1 MSVQLKI
8 SSVKS
13 INGASLTSVV
23 DLANF
28 NFSTIKS
35 AINEFLSAVNFDQTG
50 GVSVDIEGI
59 SANTIIV
66 REGLTVYGAQQ
77 QNGFTPEVIK
87 LYPTGAI
94 TGKNAV
100 MEDVVEGKRL
110 RLKVYGAIPPTGVPG
125 EVIYITQQ
133 GGRIEGFY
141 GYLVSTGWTL
151 LSGGGAGS
159 CRAAVTRSVTPNV
172 ITGDAGLVS
181 PGLLPMP
188 APITTSEYLLF
199 INGQQIIIG
208 DGTKVSPA
216 YFSKDSGYTASN
228 YGNVD
233 STDELYWNTSIAGY
247 GLDGGDFVTLIY
259 TSADPYCGA
268 AGVLCTTEIVQAG
281 QNSTSHPQ
289 VGVSVLLDTNA
300 PESSPITVCSVPAP
314 TLSPSGVLPAGYYLN
329 NAALAF
335 DISTP
340 LTIGALLEFTLPQA
354 MTQPVFDTVRIFHN
368 VNGVYVDETVLTG
381 PYAPDYATR
390 KIWAQVT
397 SFSPFYAIPFQATP
411 TTTTTTVSPSL
422 TTTIAPTSTTTTCAP
437 GSINYSVAENINATF
452 ISFIGTPTGPYSVIF
467 ESADGP
473 TYDLTELH
481 GVNVSLSWIFN
492 RTDSEYLSSNINTVY
507 GTYTFTN
514 AAGCQYVVNVEFGA
528 ITTTTTTASPTTTTT
543 IAPTTTTTTTGA
555 PTTTTTIEPT
565 TTTTIA
571 PTTTT
576 TIAPTTTTTTVAG
589 TTTTTTDYCSQFEVT
604 PSQTGESQYTF
615 DFTGPGGLPYRIQQ
629 FTDIIYT
636 GTTPVPA
643 ENLALISGPVKVT
656 INSTCEFC
664 YEFNADTQA
673 LTVLDCGS
681 YSGIT
686 TTTTTRGVE
695 TTTTTLAPETTTTT
709 TIPCPPVTI
718 EYFHSRETLFLS
730 FTLDTESYVTL
741 LILDNTMMP
750 VPEGMYTVTRG
761 GGSTIIGDIFSIDPV
776 GKWYITLDGCTYQV
790 TVEEGHTTTTTLRG

>member
-35 AINEFLSAVNFDQTG
+35 AITEFLSAVNFDQTG

-66 REGLTVYGAQQ
+66 RQGLTVYGAQQ
-77 QNGFTPEVIK
+77 QNGSYPEVIK

-100 MEDVVEGKRL
+100 MEDVVESKRL

-172 ITGDAGLVS
+172 ITGDSALVS

-208 DGTKVSPA
+208 NGTKVAPA
-216 YFSKDSGYTASN
+216 YFSKDNGTTASN
-228 YGNVD
+228 YGEVD

-281 QNSTSHPQ
+281 QNSTNHSQ
-289 VGVSVLLDTNA
+289 VGVSVVLDTNA
-300 PESSPITVCSVPAP
+300 TESAPITVCSVPAP
-314 TLSPSGVLPAGYYLN
+314 TLSPSGVLPSGYYLN
-329 NAALAF
+329 NAAMAF

-340 LTIGALLEFTLPQA
+340 LTIGALLEFTLPTA
-354 MTQPVFDTVRIFHN
+354 MTEPVFDTVRIFHN

-411 TTTTTTVSPSL
+411 TTTTTTVSPTL

-437 GSINYSVAENINATF
+437 GSINYTVAENINATV
-452 ISFIGTPTGPYSVIF
+452 ISFIGTPTGPYSVMF
-467 ESADGP
+467 ESVDGP

-514 AAGCQYVVNVEFGA
+514 TAGCQYVVNVVFGA
-528 ITTTTTTASPTTTTT
+528 ITTTTTTATPTTTTT
-543 IAPTTTTTTTGA
+543 IAPTTTTTIA
-555 PTTTTTIEPT
+555 PTTTTTIAPT

-576 TIAPTTTTTTVAG
+576 TIAPTTTTTTVAA
-589 TTTTTTDYCSQFEVT
+589 TTTTTTDPCSQFIVS
-604 PSQTGESQYTF
+604 PQQTGESQYTF
-615 DFTGPGGLPYRIQQ
+615 RTSGPGGLPFTIQQ
-629 FTDIIYT
+629 FADIIYT
-636 GTTPVPA
+636 GTTRIPA
-643 ENLALISGPVKVT
+643 ENLVLINGPLKVT
-656 INSTCEFC
+656 INSTCTFC
-664 YEFNADTQA
+664 YEFNAETQV
-673 LTVLDCGS
+673 LTDLDCGL

-686 TTTTTRGVE
+686 TTTTTLE
-695 TTTTTLAPETTTTT
+695 SKTTTTTLAPATTTTT
-709 TIPCPPVTI
+709 TVGCPSVTI
-718 EYFHSRETLFLS
+718 DYYYDRETTSLS
-730 FTLDTESYVTL
+730 FTLDTVSYS
-741 LILDNTMMP
+741 ILEVFDIMTMK
-750 VPEGMYTVTRG
+750 VPDDMYTVTLD
-761 GGSTIIGDIFSIDPV
+761 GSTTLITGIFTIDPL
-776 GKWYITLDGCTYQV
+776 GKWTIVLDGCSYQV
-790 TVEEGHTTTTTLRG
+790 TVEDGHTTTTTLRG

>member
-35 AINEFLSAVNFDQTG
+35 AITEFLSAVNFDQTG

-66 REGLTVYGAQQ
+66 RQGLTVYGAQQ
-77 QNGFTPEVIK
+77 QNGSYPEVIK

-172 ITGDAGLVS
+172 ITGDSALVS

-208 DGTKVSPA
+208 DGTKVAPA
-216 YFSKDSGYTASN
+216 YFSKDNGTTASN
-228 YGNVD
+228 YGAID

-281 QNSTSHPQ
+281 QNSTNHPQ
-289 VGVSVLLDTNA
+289 VGVSVVLDTNTA
-300 PESSPITVCSVPAP
+300 VSAPITVCSVPAP
-314 TLSPSGVLPAGYYLN
+314 TLSPAGVLPSGYYLN
-329 NAALAF
+329 NAAMAF

-381 PYAPDYATR
+381 PYAPNYSTR

-411 TTTTTTVSPSL
+411 TTTTTTVSPTL

-437 GSINYSVAENINATF
+437 GSINYSVAENLNATF
-452 ISFIGTPTGPYSVIF
+452 ISFIGTPTGPYSVVF
-467 ESADGP
+467 ASAGGP
-473 TYDLTELH
+473 TYNLTELH
-481 GVNVSLSWIFN
+481 GVNISLSWIFN

-528 ITTTTTTASPTTTTT
+528 VTTTTTTAAPTTTTT
-543 IAPTTTTTTTGA
+543 IAPTTTTIA
-555 PTTTTTIEPT
+555 PTTTTTIAPT

-576 TIAPTTTTTTVAG
+576 TIAPTTTTTTIAA
-589 TTTTTTDYCSQFEVT
+589 TTTTTTDPCSQFTVT
-604 PSQTGESQYTF
+604 PTQTGESQYTF
-615 DFTGPGGLPYRIQQ
+615 QVTGPGGLPFTIQQ
-629 FTDIIYT
+629 FADIIYT
-636 GTTPVPA
+636 GTTRIPA
-643 ENLALISGPVKVT
+643 ENLGLINGPLKVT
-656 INSTCEFC
+656 INSTCTFC
-664 YEFNADTQA
+664 YEFNAAAQT
-673 LTVLDCGS
+673 LTVIDCGL

-686 TTTTTRGVE
+686 TTTTTLAAT
-695 TTTTTLAPETTTTT
+695 TTTTTLAPSTTTTT
-709 TIPCPPVTI
+709 TIACPSVSI
-718 EYFHSRETLFLS
+718 EYYQNRESNTISFVLS
-730 FTLDTESYVTL
+730 TTTYSVIQIF
-741 LILDNTMMP
+741 DNMDSP
-750 VPEGMYTVTRG
+750 ISEGMYTVTID
-761 GGSTIIGDIFSIDPV
+761 GSNTIIEGIFTIDPI
-776 GKWYITLDGCTYQV
+776 GKWKIILDGCLYQV
-790 TVEEGHTTTTTLRG
+790 NVTDYLTTTTTDIRG

>member
-35 AINEFLSAVNFDQTG
+35 AITEFLSAVNFDQTG

-77 QNGFTPEVIK
+77 QNGSYPEVIK

-208 DGTKVSPA
+208 DGTKIAPA
-216 YFSKDSGYTASN
+216 YFSKDSGTTASN
-228 YGNVD
+228 YGEVD
-233 STDELYWNTSIAGY
+233 STDELYWNTSVAGY

-268 AGVLCTTEIVQAG
+268 TGVLCTTEIVQAG
-281 QNSTSHPQ
+281 QNSTSHSQ
-289 VGVSVLLDTNA
+289 VGVSVVLDTNA
-300 PESSPITVCSVPAP
+300 AVSSPITVCSVPAP
-314 TLSPSGVLPAGYYLN
+314 TLSPSGVLPSGYYLN

-340 LTIGALLEFTLPQA
+340 LTIGALLEFTLPTS
-354 MTQPVFDTVRIFHN
+354 MTEPVFDTVRIFHN

-381 PYAPDYATR
+381 PYEPDYATR

-411 TTTTTTVSPSL
+411 TTTTTTVSPTL

-437 GSINYSVAENINATF
+437 GSINYTVAENINATV

-481 GVNVSLSWIFN
+481 GVNISLSWIFN

-528 ITTTTTTASPTTTTT
+528 ITTTTTTAAPTTTTT
-543 IAPTTTTTTTGA
+543 IAPTTTTIA
-555 PTTTTTIEPT
+555 PT

-576 TIAPTTTTTTVAG
+576 TIAPTTTTTTVAA
-589 TTTTTTDYCSQFEVT
+589 TTTTTTDPCSQFTVT

-615 DFTGPGGLPYRIQQ
+615 EFSGPSGVSYRIQQ
-629 FTDIIYT
+629 FADIIYV
-636 GTTPVPA
+636 GTTPIPA
-643 ENLALISGPVKVT
+643 ENLVLINGPLKVI

-664 YEFNADTQA
+664 YEFDTVTQE
-673 LTVLDCGS
+673 LTVIDCGL

-686 TTTTTRGVE
+686 TTTTTLAST
-695 TTTTTLAPETTTTT
+695 TTTTTLAPDTTTTTTVGCPSVTIDYYYDRETVSLSFTLDTVSYSMLEIFDNMSMKIPDDRYLITIDGSTTIISDIVTVDPVGRWIIILDGCSYPVQVEDGHTTTTT
-709 TIPCPPVTI
+709 TI
-718 EYFHSRETLFLS
+718 RE
-730 FTLDTESYVTL
+730 
-741 LILDNTMMP
+741 
-750 VPEGMYTVTRG
+750 
-761 GGSTIIGDIFSIDPV
+761 
-776 GKWYITLDGCTYQV
+776 
-790 TVEEGHTTTTTLRG
+790 

>member
-35 AINEFLSAVNFDQTG
+35 AITEFLSAVNFDQTG

-66 REGLTVYGAQQ
+66 RQGLTVYGAQQ
-77 QNGFTPEVIK
+77 QNGSYPEVIK

-100 MEDVVEGKRL
+100 MEDVVESKRL

-172 ITGDAGLVS
+172 ITGDAALVS

-208 DGTKVSPA
+208 NGTKVAPA
-216 YFSKDSGYTASN
+216 YFSKDNGTTASN
-228 YGNVD
+228 YGEVD

-281 QNSTSHPQ
+281 QNSTNHSQ
-289 VGVSVLLDTNA
+289 VGVSVVLDTNA
-300 PESSPITVCSVPAP
+300 TESAPITVCSVPAP
-314 TLSPSGVLPAGYYLN
+314 TLSPSGVLPSGYYLN
-329 NAALAF
+329 NAAMAF

-340 LTIGALLEFTLPQA
+340 LTIGALLEFTLPTA
-354 MTQPVFDTVRIFHN
+354 MTEPVFDTVRIFHN

-411 TTTTTTVSPSL
+411 TTTTTTVSPTL

-437 GSINYSVAENINATF
+437 GSINYTVAENINATV
-452 ISFIGTPTGPYSVIF
+452 ISFIGTPTGPYSVMF
-467 ESADGP
+467 ESVDGP

-514 AAGCQYVVNVEFGA
+514 TAGCQYVVNVVFGA
-528 ITTTTTTASPTTTTT
+528 ITTTTTTAPPTTTTT
-543 IAPTTTTTTTGA
+543 IAPTTTTTIA
-555 PTTTTTIEPT
+555 PTTTTTIAPT

-576 TIAPTTTTTTVAG
+576 TIAPTTTTTTVAA
-589 TTTTTTDYCSQFEVT
+589 TTTTTTDPCSQFIVS
-604 PSQTGESQYTF
+604 PQQTGESQYTF
-615 DFTGPGGLPYRIQQ
+615 RTSGPGGLPFTIQQ
-629 FTDIIYT
+629 FADIIYT
-636 GTTPVPA
+636 GTTRIPA
-643 ENLALISGPVKVT
+643 ENLVLINGPLKVT
-656 INSTCEFC
+656 INSTCTFC
-664 YEFNADTQA
+664 YEFNAETQV
-673 LTVLDCGS
+673 LTDLDCGL

-686 TTTTTRGVE
+686 TTTTTLE
-695 TTTTTLAPETTTTT
+695 SKTTTTTLAPATTTTT
-709 TIPCPPVTI
+709 TVGCPSVTI
-718 EYFHSRETLFLS
+718 DYYYDRETTSLS
-730 FTLDTESYVTL
+730 FTLDTVSYS
-741 LILDNTMMP
+741 ILEVFDIMTMK
-750 VPEGMYTVTRG
+750 VPDDMYTVTLD
-761 GGSTIIGDIFSIDPV
+761 GSTTLITGIFTIDPL
-776 GKWYITLDGCTYQV
+776 GKWTIVLDGCSYQV
-790 TVEEGHTTTTTLRG
+790 TVEDGHTTTTTLRG

>member
-35 AINEFLSAVNFDQTG
+35 AITEFLSAVNFDQTG

-66 REGLTVYGAQQ
+66 RQGLTVYGAQQ
-77 QNGFTPEVIK
+77 QNGSYPEVIK

-100 MEDVVEGKRL
+100 MEDVVESKRL

-172 ITGDAGLVS
+172 ITGDAAIVS

-208 DGTKVSPA
+208 NGTKVAPA
-216 YFSKDSGYTASN
+216 YFSKDNGTTASN
-228 YGNVD
+228 YGEVD

-281 QNSTSHPQ
+281 QNSTNHSQ
-289 VGVSVLLDTNA
+289 VGVSVVLDTNA
-300 PESSPITVCSVPAP
+300 TESAPITVCSVPAP
-314 TLSPSGVLPAGYYLN
+314 TLSPSGVLPSGYYLN
-329 NAALAF
+329 NAAMAF

-340 LTIGALLEFTLPQA
+340 LTIGALLEFTLPTA
-354 MTQPVFDTVRIFHN
+354 MTEPVFDTVRIFHN

-411 TTTTTTVSPSL
+411 TTTTTTVSPTL

-437 GSINYSVAENINATF
+437 GSINYTVAENINATV
-452 ISFIGTPTGPYSVIF
+452 ISFIGTPTGPYSVMF
-467 ESADGP
+467 ESVDGP

-514 AAGCQYVVNVEFGA
+514 TAGCQYVVNVVFGA
-528 ITTTTTTASPTTTTT
+528 ITTTTTTATPTTTTT
-543 IAPTTTTTTTGA
+543 IAPTTTTTIA
-555 PTTTTTIEPT
+555 PTTTTTIAPT

-576 TIAPTTTTTTVAG
+576 TIAPTTTTTTVAA
-589 TTTTTTDYCSQFEVT
+589 TTTTTTDPCSQFIVS
-604 PSQTGESQYTF
+604 PQQTGESQYTF
-615 DFTGPGGLPYRIQQ
+615 RTSGPGGLPFTIQQ
-629 FTDIIYT
+629 FADIIYT
-636 GTTPVPA
+636 GTTRIPA
-643 ENLALISGPVKVT
+643 ENLVLINGPLKVT
-656 INSTCEFC
+656 INSTCTFC
-664 YEFNADTQA
+664 YEFNAETQV
-673 LTVLDCGS
+673 LTDLDCGL

-686 TTTTTRGVE
+686 TTTTTLE
-695 TTTTTLAPETTTTT
+695 SKTTTTTLAPATTTTT
-709 TIPCPPVTI
+709 TVGCPSVTI
-718 EYFHSRETLFLS
+718 DYYYDRETTSLS
-730 FTLDTESYVTL
+730 FTLDTVSYS
-741 LILDNTMMP
+741 ILEVFDIMTMK
-750 VPEGMYTVTRG
+750 VPDDMYTVTLD
-761 GGSTIIGDIFSIDPV
+761 GSTTLITGIFTIDPL
-776 GKWYITLDGCTYQV
+776 GKWTIVLDGCSYQV
-790 TVEEGHTTTTTLRG
+790 TVEDGHTTTTTLRG

>member
-35 AINEFLSAVNFDQTG
+35 AITEFLSAVNFDQTG

-66 REGLTVYGAQQ
+66 RQGLTVYGAQQ
-77 QNGFTPEVIK
+77 QNGSYPEVIK

-100 MEDVVEGKRL
+100 MEDVVESKRL

-172 ITGDAGLVS
+172 ITGDAALVS

-208 DGTKVSPA
+208 NGTKVAPA
-216 YFSKDSGYTASN
+216 YFSKDNGTTASN
-228 YGNVD
+228 YGEVD

-281 QNSTSHPQ
+281 QNSTNHSQ
-289 VGVSVLLDTNA
+289 VGVSVVLDTNA
-300 PESSPITVCSVPAP
+300 TESAPITVCSVPAP
-314 TLSPSGVLPAGYYLN
+314 TLSPSGVLPSGYYLN
-329 NAALAF
+329 NAAMAF

-340 LTIGALLEFTLPQA
+340 LTIGALLEFTLPTA
-354 MTQPVFDTVRIFHN
+354 MTEPVFDTVRIFHN

-411 TTTTTTVSPSL
+411 TTTTTTVSPTL

-437 GSINYSVAENINATF
+437 GSINYTVAENINATV
-452 ISFIGTPTGPYSVIF
+452 ISFIGTPTGPYSVMF
-467 ESADGP
+467 ESVDGP

-514 AAGCQYVVNVEFGA
+514 TAGCQYVVNVVFGA
-528 ITTTTTTASPTTTTT
+528 ITTTTTTATPTTTTT
-543 IAPTTTTTTTGA
+543 IAPTTTTTIA
-555 PTTTTTIEPT
+555 PTTTTTIAPT

-576 TIAPTTTTTTVAG
+576 TIAPTTTTTTVAA
-589 TTTTTTDYCSQFEVT
+589 TTTTTTDPCSQFIVS
-604 PSQTGESQYTF
+604 PQQTGESQYTF
-615 DFTGPGGLPYRIQQ
+615 RTSGPGGLPFTIQQ
-629 FTDIIYT
+629 FADIIYT
-636 GTTPVPA
+636 GTTRIPA
-643 ENLALISGPVKVT
+643 ENLVLINGPLKVT
-656 INSTCEFC
+656 INSTCTFC
-664 YEFNADTQA
+664 YEFNAETQV
-673 LTVLDCGS
+673 LTDLDCGL

-686 TTTTTRGVE
+686 TTTTTLE
-695 TTTTTLAPETTTTT
+695 SKTTTTTLAPATTTTT
-709 TIPCPPVTI
+709 TVGCPSVTI
-718 EYFHSRETLFLS
+718 DYYYDRETTSLS
-730 FTLDTESYVTL
+730 FTLDTVSYS
-741 LILDNTMMP
+741 ILEVFDIMTMK
-750 VPEGMYTVTRG
+750 VPDDMYTVTLD
-761 GGSTIIGDIFSIDPV
+761 GSTTLITGIFTIDPL
-776 GKWYITLDGCTYQV
+776 GKWTIVLDGCSYQV
-790 TVEEGHTTTTTLRG
+790 TVEDGHTTTTTLRG